1 MAKVLARPARPQ
13 VDRCRRLNRG
23 KTTQAQCR
31 TSMAHQ
37 APANRSAYVQGQSH
51 LGRLLG
57 ADLLGELRR

>member
-1 MAKVLARPARPQ
+1 
-13 VDRCRRLNRG
+13 
-23 KTTQAQCR
+23 
-31 TSMAHQ
+31 MAHQ